1 MKKDAILFYI
11 VSIIGVIVLLMGFTP
26 SGSDQNIKADENSG
40 RLENALAQAEEP
52 AAGMETSFSEASAA
66 QAAMLTGDTSLF
78 PPNAKP
84 GECWARAFVPPT
96 YRTHTETILSKGPAE
111 RLEIIPAEF
120 EWVEETVMVKEASEE
135 LEIIPAQYD
144 WAEEKVLV
152 RPASSKLVEVPASF
166 EWQEEKILVKEA
178 HTVWKK
184 GRGPIEKVDNLTG
197 EIICLVEVP
206 ASYRTVKKWVM
217 TSPPATKTVEI
228 PAEYKTIKKRVMVKA
243 PETRRIT
250 IPAEYKTVK
259 VRKLV
264 SPAREQRINI
274 DAEYQTV
281 TRTEKVSDGHMAW
294 RRIFCETNM
303 NADVIKRIQLA
314 LRDAGHD
321 PGPIDGVIGYETR
334 MAIES
339 YQRANNLAVGELT
352 YETIENMGLTL

>member
-1 MKKDAILFYI
+1 MKTDTLLFYI
-11 VSIIGVIVLLMGFTP
+11 VTIIGVSVLLMGFSP
-26 SGSDQNIKADENSG
+26 SGSDQNMKTDENSG
-40 RLENALAQAEEP
+40 RLESALAQSEES
-52 AAGMETSFSEASAA
+52 AAGTEKSFSAA
-66 QAAMLTGDTSLF
+66 TTAKTPMLTEDNSLF
-78 PPNAKP
+78 PPDAKP
-84 GECWARAFVPPT
+84 GECWARAFVPPS
-96 YRTHTETILSKGPAE
+96 YRTYTESILSKGPSE

-120 EWVEETVMVKEASEE
+120 EWVEETVMVKKASEE
-135 LEIIPAQYD
+135 LEVVPAEYG
-144 WAEEKVLV
+144 WVEEKMLV
-152 RPASSKLVEVPASF
+152 RPAVSELVEVPASF

-197 EIICLVEVP
+197 EIMCLVEVP

-217 TSPPATKTVEI
+217 TSPPATKTIEI
-228 PAEYKTIKKRVMVKA
+228 PAEHKTIKKRVMIKE
-243 PETRRIT
+243 PEVRRIT
-250 IPAEYKTVK
+250 IPAEYETVK

-264 SPAREQRINI
+264 SPAREQRITI

-294 RRIFCETNM
+294 RRIFCETNL
-303 NADVIKRIQLA
+303 NSDAIKRIQSA

-352 YETIENMGLTL
+352 YETIENLELRL

>member
-1 MKKDAILFYI
+1 M
-11 VSIIGVIVLLMGFTP
+11 
-26 SGSDQNIKADENSG
+26 
-40 RLENALAQAEEP
+40 
-52 AAGMETSFSEASAA
+52 
-66 QAAMLTGDTSLF
+66 
-78 PPNAKP
+78 
-84 GECWARAFVPPT
+84 
-96 YRTHTETILSKGPAE
+96 
-111 RLEIIPAEF
+111 
-120 EWVEETVMVKEASEE
+120 
-135 LEIIPAQYD
+135 
-144 WAEEKVLV
+144 
-152 RPASSKLVEVPASF
+152 
-166 EWQEEKILVKEA
+166 
-178 HTVWKK
+178 
-184 GRGPIEKVDNLTG
+184 
-197 EIICLVEVP
+197 CLVEVP

-264 SPAREQRINI
+264 SPAREQRIKI

-281 TRTEKVSDGHMAW
+281 TRTEKVSDGYMAW

-303 NADVIKRIQLA
+303 NADAIKRIQLA

-352 YETIENMGLTL
+352 YETIENLGLTL